1 MTTKNQETIT
11 GDISVHTG
19 NILPIIKKWLYSEQ
33 DIFLR
38 ELISNAHDAILKR
51 QKIALKENLGTVE
64 GCINI
69 TLNAEKKT
77 LTLSDNGLGMDSDEI
92 QKYINQ
98 IAFSGAEEFVK
109 KYEDKKD
116 AGNIIGHFGL
126 GFYSA
131 FMAADQVE
139 IESRSY
145 RADAKAINW
154 KCDGGT
160 KFEITPSEKQT
171 VGTDIILHLNTESE
185 KYLKNDLVE
194 TLIKKYDNFL
204 PVEIQVEGKKIN
216 DQNPLWVKNPTDV
229 TDEDYKVFYQTL
241 FPFSQEPLFWIH
253 LNVDFPFNLKGILYF
268 PKLQSEMDFNKG
280 QVKLFC
286 RQVFVTDNSKEVL
299 PEFLSLLKGAID
311 CPDIPLNVSR
321 SYLQQDAYV
330 QKISKHI
337 VKKIAEKLT
346 SLFKN
351 DRENFEKYWEDIHPF
366 IKYGMMQ
373 DTEFYEKV
381 KDITLFKT
389 ASNTMTTLAE
399 YLERNK
405 TEKVVY
411 ASDKQTQAAYISA
424 CQQQGLEVL
433 ILDNYIDTHFI
444 QFLESKDSK
453 IKYQAVDNSLSEAIE
468 EKAEVTPKETD
479 EKLTSFFKEA
489 LGKDLKIEIKPLKT
503 QELSALIV
511 EAEFSKRLKSMSVM
525 MKGDF
530 SQLPTDETLILNQNS
545 PIITKIDALAQA
557 GNTEDATL
565 LAQYVYDLALLSQK
579 PLTGEQMQAFIARS
593 NKVLGKL

>member
-51 QKIALKENLGTVE
+51 QKIALKENLETVE

-145 RADAKAINW
+145 RADAQAINW

-160 KFEITPSEKQT
+160 QFEITPSDKQT

-229 TDEDYKVFYQTL
+229 TEEDYKAFYQTL

-389 ASNTMTTLAE
+389 ASGTMTTLTE

-411 ASDKQTQAAYISA
+411 ASDKQSQAAYISA

-468 EKAEVTPKETD
+468 EKSDATPKETD
-479 EKLTSFFKEA
+479 GKLTAFFKEA
-489 LGKDLKIEIKPLKT
+489 LGKDLKIEIKPLKA
-503 QELSALIV
+503 QDLSALIV

-593 NKVLGKL
+593 NQVLGKI

>member
-51 QKIALKENLGTVE
+51 QKIALKENLETVE

-69 TLNAEKKT
+69 TINAEKKT
-77 LTLSDNGLGMDSDEI
+77 LTISDNGLGMDSDEI

-131 FMAADQVE
+131 FMAAEQVE

-145 RADAKAINW
+145 RADAQAINW

-160 KFEITPSEKQT
+160 QFEITPSDKQT

-216 DQNPLWVKNPTDV
+216 DQNPLWVKNPKDV
-229 TDEDYKVFYQTL
+229 TDEDYKAFYQTL

-389 ASNTMTTLAE
+389 ASGTMTTLTE

-433 ILDNYIDTHFI
+433 VLDNYIDTHFI

-468 EKAEVTPKETD
+468 EKSETKPKESD
-479 EKLTSFFKEA
+479 EKLTTFFKEA
-489 LGKDLKIEIKPLKT
+489 IGKDLKIEIKPLKT
-503 QELSALIV
+503 QDLSALIV

-593 NKVLGKL
+593 NQVLTKL